1 MVLEKTLSR
10 VSTAPTFTIK
20 LNPKEYKSSV
30 GCSFG
35 TSTNKT
41 KKELE
46 KGKSQKIDNKITLMR
61 SVMLKRRTGAL
72 DGELGFSVFS
82 H

>member
-10 VSTAPTFTIK
+10 VSAAPTFTIK

-41 KKELE
+41 KKELKKE
-46 KGKSQKIDNKITLMR
+46 KSKNRQQNHVNEVCNVKETYMS
-61 SVMLKRRTGAL
+61 S
-72 DGELGFSVFS
+72 
-82 H
+82 